1 MNILITGKIGAGK
14 TIVCKKIAERLKSKG
29 HEVFGFLTFPIIESG
44 RRVGFYIV
52 GVKSGERTVLAKEYE
67 EGMEGQRLKNY
78 IFSLDGIEF
87 GIRALNDGGDVCF
100 VDEIGLLELRGKGFF
115 KAIQKPA
122 NCKDLIVTAR
132 TKFAAEV
139 KKLFAIDFKMV
150 EVTASNRDSL
160 PQTILQCLSIWG
172 K

>member
-1 MNILITGKIGAGK
+1 MNILITGRIGAGK
-14 TIVCKKIAERLKSKG
+14 TTVCKKIAEELRGKEYG
-29 HEVFGFLTFPIIESG
+29 VFGFLTFPIIESD

-52 GVKSGERTVLAKEYE
+52 DVKSGERTVLAKEYE

-115 KAIQKPA
+115 EAIQKLG

-150 EVTASNRDSL
+150 DITASNKDSL
-160 PQTILQCLSIWG
+160 PQTILRCLSI
-172 K
+172 